1 MSQTDNKVFK
11 AMSSSTRMAILEHL
25 AVKQMHISGLA
36 KALNISVPVVA
47 KHIKILEEAEL
58 VERQE
63 FGKTHILN
71 IKTPNISSILD
82 QFAGEHEIEMP
93 KGATLLDA
101 LRSVSAIDIKKVGNS
116 EFVVSADG
124 EEGLFLYEVN
134 GKPLDKTVDK
144 CILNEDVTI
153 EWKRLIPV
161 TQKKLS
167 IKIKD

>member
-1 MSQTDNKVFK
+1 
-11 AMSSSTRMAILEHL
+11 
-25 AVKQMHISGLA
+25 
-36 KALNISVPVVA
+36 
-47 KHIKILEEAEL
+47 
-58 VERQE
+58 
-63 FGKTHILN
+63 
-71 IKTPNISSILD
+71 
-82 QFAGEHEIEMP
+82 MP

-124 EEGLFLYEVN
+124 EEGLFMYEIN